1 MSEATGEDPDN
12 SPEEEEA
19 SGTRAHED
27 SSGGAADAGKRAE
40 PLEDGGPEDA
50 AQDEPDDSGLSA
62 QSTAVSEGE
71 EAPEVTGRDRQE
83 DEGNPAVDGP
93 GEDHDEDH
101 DEVGDE
107 DVPAEGH
114 EDVSGRDP
122 AGEGA
127 SEAEAGSAPEAEGE
141 DTPEAEAED
150 TPEAEADLAMSGAE
164 GSPSDS
170 EEAPESPESRSE
182 GVTGAVADLEAVDT
196 DEAASDAAGSEPD
209 DIAACESS
217 DATASESDVSEAEVR
232 AHDAAVPAP
241 DTGPEEESAPEP
253 VPDPEG
259 EPAPD
264 PGGEPVAGTLS
275 EQAAET
281 EPDQSPEPAAVLEVT
296 SEPEPQAE
304 REAEPEREPE
314 TETEPESEAEDEAAS
329 AAGSETDEED
339 TALHESDAVPV
350 PAPVLETSEETAA
363 EGSSESEVTPG
374 AATEEAPETASEAE
388 PASESEPDP
397 DLEPAPDPESDPDLE
412 PESELA
418 SEPEPEP
425 ASEPE
430 PERAP
435 EPESEAGREPA
446 AASSSE
452 GSPAPETAPEP
463 EEESEPERVVADADT
478 ASADAESA
486 GADVEPAGA
495 EAGAAGADAESAAAA
510 PAAAASSDEGDREGA
525 PVPTAPAG
533 SRRKRLR
540 WGAAVLAAVLAGYAA
555 LDAYDYVPGVL
566 TTEPQLEVQS
576 LPHPQPSASE
586 VSVASPLAESAPIPQ
601 RLDERLAAAFE
612 DAEITGRYSYDVR
625 DMLTGEVLADRDAD
639 TAHTPA
645 SVTKVLTGAAAL
657 GSIGANAHFTTRAV
671 LSPSGD
677 ADSAAGTAAGGE
689 EAPVGI
695 HLVGGGDVLLGTGE
709 SDSDAVMGHAG
720 LATLAQETA
729 ASLAERGITAV
740 TVAADLSRYS
750 GDGWHDGWERAD
762 VGSGF
767 ITPIAPL
774 MQESAFESPDQRY
787 SPRQEDAPA
796 VALATFAEALR
807 MAGEDAGL
815 TVETAEPSAAP
826 DGAEELGS
834 VDSAPVSAVV
844 DFMLGHSDNVVAE
857 VLGREVAVALGREAT
872 AESAPQAVIEAL
884 GAQGIPTGSISLADT
899 SGLDYANRISAHDLT
914 AIIEEAAT
922 SDGDLSLLVPAMPVG
937 GWSGTLAER
946 FRDDSSRAGAGV
958 VVAKTGTLSTVSSLA
973 GTVLTAD
980 GRLLVFSL
988 MADEMDQG
996 TAGAARQSFDAALA
1010 SVAGC
1015 GCP

>member
-1 MSEATGEDPDN
+1 VSEATGEDPDN
-12 SPEEEEA
+12 SPEGEEA

-27 SSGGAADAGKRAE
+27 SSGGAADAGERAE

-71 EAPEVTGRDRQE
+71 EAPQVTGPDRQE
-83 DEGNPAVDGP
+83 DEGNPEAGGP
-93 GEDHDEDH
+93 DEDH

-107 DVPAEGH
+107 VVPAEGH

-127 SEAEAGSAPEAEGE
+127 SEAVGEAA
-141 DTPEAEAED
+141 PEAEAEGIPEAD
-150 TPEAEADLAMSGAE
+150 AGDIPEAEAEGIPEAGADLAEPGSQ
-164 GSPSDS
+164 GSPSDP
-170 EEAPESPESRSE
+170 EEVPESPEGRSE
-182 GVTGAVADLEAVDT
+182 AVTGAVADLEAVGT
-196 DEAASDAAGSEPD
+196 DEAASDATGSEPD
-209 DIAACESS
+209 DTAASESS
-217 DATASESDVSEAEVR
+217 DATASGPDLSEAEVR

-241 DTGPEEESAPEP
+241 DTGPEEESAPDP
-253 VPDPEG
+253 APDPEG
-259 EPAPD
+259 EPTPD
-264 PGGEPVAGTLS
+264 PEGEPVAGTLS

-281 EPDQSPEPAAVLEVT
+281 EPDQSPEPAAVLEVA

-314 TETEPESEAEDEAAS
+314 TETEPEAEAEDEAAS

-350 PAPVLETSEETAA
+350 PAPGLETSEEAAA
-363 EGSSESEVTPG
+363 EGSSESEVTPE
-374 AATEEAPETASEAE
+374 AATEAATETASESGPE
-388 PASESEPDP
+388 P

-418 SEPEPEP
+418 SEPEPAPE
-425 ASEPE
+425 SEPE
-430 PERAP
+430 PAP
-435 EPESEAGREPA
+435 EAESEAGREPA

-463 EEESEPERVVADADT
+463 EDESEPERVVADADT

-486 GADVEPAGA
+486 GADVESAGA

-525 PVPTAPAG
+525 PVLTAPAG

-677 ADSAAGTAAGGE
+677 AGSAAGTAAGGE

-807 MAGEDAGL
+807 VAGQDAGL

-996 TAGAARQSFDAALA
+996 TAGAARQSFDTALA